1 MHPQKR
7 TLLWI
12 NIVGGAAVLGSYVW
26 GFTAIPD
33 AGTVLWGTLPE
44 HLRRLSTMWMPLAV
58 VGYFLFT
65 YLLLFRLRPEETQI
79 ARRFG
84 FAAFNWIY
92 ALILFPSALWMPLS
106 ILALENPD
114 ALQVWAVRLAL
125 WVVGLASLL
134 LVGAL
139 LALRPRRP
147 AIAYW
152 LAAAG
157 SIAFAVQT
165 VVMDAALWVAY
176 FP

>member
-1 MHPQKR
+1 M
-7 TLLWI
+7 
-12 NIVGGAAVLGSYVW
+12 LGSYVW
-26 GFTAIPD
+26 DFTAVPN
-33 AGTVLWGTLPE
+33 AGTALWGSVPE
-44 HLRRLSTMWMPLAV
+44 HLRRASTTWMPLAV

-65 YLLLFRLRPEETQI
+65 YLLLFRLRPEETRI

-106 ILALENPD
+106 IWALENPG
-114 ALQVWAVRLAL
+114 AAQVWAVRLTL
-125 WVVGLASLL
+125 WIVGLASLL
-134 LVGAL
+134 LIGAL

-147 AIAYW
+147 AIAYG
-152 LAAAG
+152 LAVAG